1 MVYEDGENW
10 CIKSLD
16 NVNREICGNVVEKC
30 KSMRNKIVFPVETYP
45 GDKLSINETFMNL
58 PTEYENNTSKIL
70 KNAKSELS
78 ILFESNKD
86 KLKNE
91 KII

>member
-1 MVYEDGENW
+1 MRDKLVYPKN
-10 CIKSLD
+10 
-16 NVNREICGNVVEKC
+16 
-30 KSMRNKIVFPVETYP
+30 TYP
-45 GDKLSINETFMNL
+45 GEKNAINETFRIL

-86 KLKNE
+86 KLKND
-91 KII
+91 KLIK

>member
-1 MVYEDGENW
+1 MTLISKEKRNN
-10 CIKSLD
+10 I
-16 NVNREICGNVVEKC
+16 VEKC
-30 KSMRNKIVFPVETYP
+30 KSMRNKIVFPVEIYP